1 MIFNILPSA
10 ALIFVLSPR
19 FDFYYSYI
27 IYYYY
32 LCLLMKKATIKVYL
46 VTNNS

>member
-27 IYYYY
+27 INYY